1 MAKIIGIGEVLF
13 DVFPNGREPGGAPV
27 NFVYHVN
34 CLGEQGLAVTAV
46 GNDMLG
52 KEAKDLMKEKKVEGL
67 VSTVDFPTGTAVV
80 ALNDEG
86 VPSFTITEGVAWDMI
101 PFSDELKTAVASC
114 DAICFGTLAQRSA
127 VSRDTIRKVLSLV
140 PASSLVV
147 YDINLRQHYY
157 SKSLVD
163 ESLKLSN
170 VLKIND
176 DEIKIV
182 RDLLDCPYED
192 YESASRWLMNK
203 YGLKMLILTCG
214 AEGSYVFTEDTAS
227 FEPTPKVKVVDT
239 VGAGDSFTA
248 AFCVAYLKGMPL
260 KEAHKKAV
268 EVSAFVCTKAGAM
281 PEMPKLL

>member
-13 DVFPNGREPGGAPV
+13 DVFPNGRKLGGAPV
-27 NFVYHVN
+27 NFAYHVN

-46 GNDMLG
+46 GNDELG
-52 KEAKDLMKEKKVEGL
+52 KEAKDLMKEKKIDGII
-67 VSTVDFPTGTAVV
+67 STVDFPTGTAVV
-80 ALNDEG
+80 ALDDKG
-86 VPSFTITEGVAWDMI
+86 VPSFTITEGVAWDVI
-101 PFSDELKTAVASC
+101 PFSDALKTAAASC

-127 VSRDTIRKVLSLV
+127 VSRDTVRKVLSLV
-140 PASSLVV
+140 PESSLVV

-157 SKSLVD
+157 SKSLVE

-176 DEIKIV
+176 DEFRIV
-182 RDLLDCPYED
+182 KSLLDCPYED
-192 YESASRWLMNK
+192 YESESRWLMNN

-214 AEGSYVFTEDTAS
+214 AEGSYVFSEDSVS
-227 FEPTPKVKVVDT
+227 FEPTPEVKVVDT

-248 AFCVAYLKGMPL
+248 AFCVAFLRGL
-260 KEAHKKAV
+260 SIKEAHKTAV
-268 EVSAFVCTKAGAM
+268 EVSAFVCTRAGAM

>member
-13 DVFPNGREPGGAPV
+13 DVFPNGRKLGGAPV
-27 NFVYHVN
+27 NFAYHVN

-46 GNDMLG
+46 GNDELG
-52 KEAKDLMKEKKVEGL
+52 KEAKDLMKEKKIDGII
-67 VSTVDFPTGTAVV
+67 STVESPTGTAVV
-80 ALNDEG
+80 ALDDEG
-86 VPSFTITEGVAWDMI
+86 VPSFTITEGVAWDVI
-101 PFSDELKTAVASC
+101 PFSDELKTAAASC

-127 VSRDTIRKVLSLV
+127 VSRNTVRKVLSLV
-140 PASSLVV
+140 PESSLVV

-157 SKSLVD
+157 SKSLVE

-176 DEIKIV
+176 DEFRIV
-182 RDLLDCPYED
+182 RSLLNCPYED
-192 YESASRWLMNK
+192 YESESRWLMNN

-214 AEGSYVFTEDTAS
+214 AEGSYVFSEDSVS

-248 AFCVAYLKGMPL
+248 AFCVAFLRGL
-260 KEAHKKAV
+260 SIKEAHKKAV
-268 EVSAFVCTKAGAM
+268 EVSAFVCTRAGAM